1 MTWLAYAPV
10 SGRSKPAALALIAL
24 REQTACECT
33 VRLFAHS
40 KASLT
45 ACEAL
50 SPHVRGSGDRT

>member
-1 MTWLAYAPV
+1 MRWLAYAPV

-50 SPHVRGSGDRT
+50 SPHVRG